1 MTDLGHTFVVEID
14 PDMELGTVMVLLE
27 AEVNFNSRPVC
38 FSDLELLIR
47 YSPQYLSANKAYLMK
62 GEI

>member
-27 AEVNFNSRPVC
+27 AEVNFPCSVC
-38 FSDLELLIR
+38 LPDLELLIR
-47 YSPQYLSANKAYLMK
+47 YSPQYLSVNKAYLMK